1 MTFDGEEGLLFFF
14 FFLDFGVSAFILGDE
29 IWGGLEVMEVFCF
42 RFLLLQQEDEEMLVP
57 HSEFADTAAQ
67 PMDGTS
73 LLLPPITP
81 CLSSS
86 FVLV

>member
-1 MTFDGEEGLLFFF
+1 MIFDGEEVLDFF
-14 FFLDFGVSAFILGDE
+14 FFLIFDFGDSSFIHGDE
-29 IWGGLEVMEVFCF
+29 IWGGLEVMEFFLF

-73 LLLPPITP
+73 LLPPP
-81 CLSSS
+81 VFLCQLY
-86 FVLV
+86 